1 MTITI
6 LKKSLAADRRIA
18 FGVATVFFLLTS
30 LHSLLAQQKVDKRNP
45 LTAGNSGSAG
55 AFDAGPVTL
64 GGADAAAAG
73 AGFQPAGGFSNQ
85 NGVESSGCICPQN
98 VKRKKLFR
106 RKCKLHPNFDPT
118 MIPNP
123 YEELPLGLQLNE
135 TMKVQVRNYE
145 NTRQILYRY
154 DFNDG
159 TAELNDAGRAKLQMI
174 ARNAFTNFAPIV
186 VESTPR
192 QPGLDHARRLQLTQ
206 TIANNAIPI
215 PAERIIVGGAPSRG
229 TVGPDAVI
237 LYNRSLSD
245 LTQGAQGMSGSAS
258 SSVGGLSG
266 SGLLPNMQQAGGGG
280 NQGN

>member
-1 MTITI
+1 MTI
-6 LKKSLAADRRIA
+6 LKKSLAADRQIA
-18 FGVATVFFLLTS
+18 FGIVAGFCLLTS
-30 LHSLLAQQKVDKRNP
+30 LNSLLAQQKVDKRNP
-45 LTAGNSGSAG
+45 SLAGNSGSFGSIETASASMG
-55 AFDAGPVTL
+55 NT
-64 GGADAAAAG
+64 DAAVAG
-73 AGFQPAGGFSNQ
+73 TGIQATGGFSNQ
-85 NGVESSGCICPQN
+85 NGSESSGCICPQN

-106 RKCKLHPNFDPT
+106 RKCRLHPNFDPA

-123 YEELPLGLQLNE
+123 FEEIPLGLQLNE
-135 TMKVQVRNYE
+135 TMKAQVRNYE

-154 DFNDG
+154 DFIDG
-159 TAELNDAGRAKLQMI
+159 TAKLNDAGRAKLQMI

-192 QPGLDHARRLQLTQ
+192 QPGLDHARRLQLAQ
-206 TIANNAIPI
+206 TITNNAIPI

-229 TVGPDAVI
+229 LAGPDALI

-245 LTQGAQGMSGSAS
+245 LNQGAQGMSGSAS